1 MRRITFRYLALIGL
15 LLLGSSW
22 LPAASAETS
31 VANLSD
37 LATGATSSISNESI
51 NLAYNGLSYF
61 VANDGNNGVGLW
73 RSDGTAAGTFMLTTA
88 AQNAI
93 SPQYLVGYGAYVY
106 IAAHTETD
114 GYSIWQ
120 TDGSSNS
127 ITKVVSL
134 DPSNYSTGYVK
145 ISLMQVVQNTL
156 YFIFSYEGQIEIWK
170 LDQALAP
177 VLVKKAVAFN
187 SAWSAS
193 NIDRLVEYNG
203 AIYFVTSTITI
214 ITYGATSDLWRTD
227 GKAEG
232 TYKVHSI
239 DTRKYAQV
247 LGPIVAGG
255 KLIFNSFHDGVVT
268 SDGTPTGM
276 VRFENRIDVGEGPM
290 QLTSVNGI
298 GLMTYFGGER
308 LWSTDGTV
316 AGTYPIDVNPNG
328 LDNVSFGPVIGK
340 YLYFTAD
347 HANYG
352 RELWRTDGTIAG
364 TTLVHDGIPG
374 VNASNPK
381 NLAAVGNQ
389 LYFSAAT
396 AQGGVQPWKLT
407 CAGANPTMLG
417 LVGSNTV
424 NADPGLFLATTQGVV
439 FGATTP
445 SLGHEPWL
453 YRESGNTW
461 LKSSTVVGTAS
472 EQVGA
477 IPVTIGN
484 DGTLM
489 QQSIT
494 VTLTLTDGVE
504 YLSDTS
510 GITPTIQ
517 GSMLTWQ
524 LNQIPTNCSE
534 QSFVVYVGLPDAE
547 VGEQR
552 PFSVTIG
559 GMVAG
564 DISNDNQS
572 NGLIVVGNPLFLP
585 AVQ

>member
-1 MRRITFRYLALIGL
+1 MDRRWLKLVALCAI

-22 LPAASAETS
+22 LSAASAETS

-37 LATGATSSISNESI
+37 LAPGTTSSITNDSI
-51 NLAYNGLSYF
+51 NLSYNGLSYF

-73 RSDGTAAGTFMLTTA
+73 RSDGTAAGTFMLTNA

-93 SPQYLVGYGAYVY
+93 TPQYLVGYGEYVY
-106 IAAHTETD
+106 IAAHTEAD

-120 TDGSSNS
+120 TDGLSNS

-134 DPSNYSTGYVK
+134 DPSNYSTGYVR

-156 YFIFSYEGQIEIWK
+156 YFIFTYEGKMELWK

-177 VLVKKAVAFN
+177 VLVKKTVVFN
-187 SAWSAS
+187 AEWSITE
-193 NIDRLVEYNG
+193 IDRLVEYNA
-203 AIYFVTSTITI
+203 AIYFVTSSTVISS
-214 ITYGATSDLWRTD
+214 YGYTSDLWRTD
-227 GKAEG
+227 GTAEG
-232 TYKVHSI
+232 TYKVHPI
-239 DTRKYAQV
+239 DNRKYAQV
-247 LGPIVAGG
+247 RGPIVAGG
-255 KLIFNSFHDGVVT
+255 KLIFNSFFDGVVT
-268 SDGTPTGM
+268 SDGTPTGI
-276 VRFENRIDVGEGPM
+276 VRFENHRDIPM

-298 GLMTYFGGER
+298 GLMTYFAGER

-316 AGTYPIDVNPNG
+316 VGTYPIDVNPNG

-417 LVGSNTV
+417 LVGSNTF
-424 NADPGLFLATTQGVV
+424 NADPGLYLANTQGVL
-439 FGATTP
+439 FGATTTT
-445 SLGHEPWL
+445 LGHEPWL

-461 LKSSTVVGTAS
+461 IKSSTVVGTAS
-472 EQVGA
+472 EQVAA

-484 DGTLM
+484 DGTMM

-510 GITPTIQ
+510 GLTATIQ
-517 GSMLTWQ
+517 GDTIIWQ
-524 LNQIPTNCSE
+524 LTQIPTNCSE
-534 QSFVVYVGLPDAE
+534 QSYVVYVALANAE
-547 VGEQR
+547 IGDHR
-552 PFSVTIG
+552 PFLLAIS
-559 GMVAG
+559 GMAEG
-564 DISNDNQS
+564 DPINDNQVDS
-572 NGLIVVGNPLFLP
+572 LIVVGNPLFLP
-585 AVQ
+585 VVQ